1 MDKRQPREDLLSRIV
16 TEVAIRGLGDRSL
29 RELAAAVGTSHRMLL
44 YHFGSRDGLV
54 RAIVET
60 VEIGQRQALG
70 TIASM
75 GGSDIDI
82 ARAMWRRL
90 SDPATLPFVRLF
102 FELVGQAPTAT
113 SGSRDLTGSWLDV
126 AASIGHR
133 QGTLADREEAR
144 IGVAVTRG
152 LLMDLVTGADR
163 SEVES
168 SMERFLAVWSAG
180 AAAGPSFVS
189 SRRPDRRPRRH
200 DDSHPI

>member
-29 RELAAAVGTSHRMLL
+29 RELAAAVDTSHRMLL

-60 VEIGQRQALG
+60 VETGQRQALG

-102 FELVGQAPTAT
+102 FELVGQVPTAT

-126 AASIGHR
+126 AASIGDR
-133 QGTLADREEAR
+133 RGTLADREAAR
-144 IGVAVTRG
+144 IGVAVMRG

-163 SEVES
+163 SEVEG

-180 AAAGPSFVS
+180 AAAGPSFAS

>member
-189 SRRPDRRPRRH
+189 RRRPDRRPGRPGG
-200 DDSHPI
+200 SHSI